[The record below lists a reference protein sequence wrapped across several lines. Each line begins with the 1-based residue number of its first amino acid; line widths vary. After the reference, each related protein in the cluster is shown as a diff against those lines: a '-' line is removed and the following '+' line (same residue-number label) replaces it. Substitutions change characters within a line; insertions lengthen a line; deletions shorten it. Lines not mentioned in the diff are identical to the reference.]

1 MRRPVVPIA
10 AVLFRGAIAYFLI
23 AKYDNEV
30 VKCIYAVLITGIAS
44 AGAAGALK
52 LRIALCRRKARAS
65 AASGKNLTVMR
76 LFGGNFALMQEYPRV
91 YRAQCFT

>member
-1 MRRPVVPIA
+1 MRRPVVPICGGFVSGA
-10 AVLFRGAIAYFLI
+10 AIAYFLI

-52 LRIALCRRKARAS
+52 LRIALCRRKGARKCGFWKEFDGSCACL
-65 AASGKNLTVMR
+65 AEIL
-76 LFGGNFALMQEYPRV
+76 L
-91 YRAQCFT
+91 